1 MGKRTKDF
9 TNAVGLRI
17 KQARE
22 QKGLTQK
29 QLGIYVRKGDSTVRM
44 WELGKSQ
51 PDLNTISLIAKVLD
65 VSPAFLLNHKEE
77 AQEAQELINI
87 IKGMSG
93 EEVKELSSFVDYII
107 SKRK

>member
-29 QLGIYVRKGDSTVRM
+29 QLGISVKKGDSTVRM

-51 PDLNTISLIAKVLD
+51 PDLTTISLIAKVLD
-65 VSPAFLLNHKEE
+65 VSPSFLLGHKED
-77 AQEAQELINI
+77 QELINI
-87 IKGMSG
+87 IKGMSE